1 MSQTEAESEFSGRSL
16 ISYSMQEQIASLL
29 ESPYI
34 LHLFLAFAVFM
45 TLAPIIWAFI
55 TSLTVDSN
63 VHSMGYFPN
72 NPTLETYFF
81 VLLEQG
87 FWKAIRNSL
96 IISGATTFLVLLF
109 GTPAGYAF
117 SRYRFTGD
125 TLLFIAI
132 IGARLFPPIG
142 YAVPFYELATK
153 FGLTNQLW
161 GIVIAEVFL
170 WLPLM
175 IYILRNFFLSV
186 PVSIEESAL
195 IDGCTEF
202 QTFLKI
208 AVPLA
213 KPGIAAAGILT
224 FLYTWREFLL
234 AFLLSS
240 DLSTMPVSVAAY
252 QTIGDVNI
260 AWASMAA
267 ASILAIIPSIL
278 IVVYFQNHIVS
289 GLTAGAM
296 KGE

>member
-1 MSQTEAESEFSGRSL
+1 MPQPQADSEFSGRSL
-16 ISYSMQEQIASLL
+16 VSYNRQEQLSALL
-29 ESPYI
+29 ESPYVV
-34 LHLFLAFAVFM
+34 HLFLAIAVFL
-45 TLAPIIWAFI
+45 TLAPIIWAFF
-55 TSLTVDSN
+55 TSLTLDSN
-63 VHSMGYFPN
+63 VHAMGYFPS
-72 NPTLETYFF
+72 NPTVETYYS
-81 VLLEQG
+81 VLIDQS

-96 IISGATTFLVLLF
+96 IISTTTTFFVLLF

-132 IGARLFPPIG
+132 IGARIFPPIG
-142 YAVPFYELATK
+142 YAVPFYELASS
-153 FGLTNQLW
+153 FGLTNTLA
-161 GIVIAEVFL
+161 GIIIAEVFL

-186 PVSIEESAL
+186 PQSLEESAL

-202 QTFLKI
+202 QSFLKI

-224 FLYTWREFLL
+224 FLYTWREFLF
-234 AFLLSS
+234 AFLMSS

-252 QTIGDVNI
+252 RTIGDVNI
-260 AWASMAA
+260 AWASMAS
-267 ASILAIIPSIL
+267 ASIIAIIPSIL
-278 IVVYFQNHIVS
+278 IVVFFQKHIVS